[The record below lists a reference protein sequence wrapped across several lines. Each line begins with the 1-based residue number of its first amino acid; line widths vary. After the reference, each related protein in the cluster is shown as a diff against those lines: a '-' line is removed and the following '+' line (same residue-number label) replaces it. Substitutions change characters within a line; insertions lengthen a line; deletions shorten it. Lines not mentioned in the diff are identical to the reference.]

1 MFGIWDVGSLRHGI
15 SEISDVRRVKCVG
28 CEMFAEMC
36 DVDLQN
42 AVLEE
47 GLLDYIFQP
56 FCTKIVTQFL
66 RKDSIP
72 TNKTLYHTLC
82 GFDVRMAFMAK

>member
-1 MFGIWDVGSLRHGI
+1 MCDVWDIRCLGCRMFKICNVRDVGDVECLGCAMFGIWDVGSLRRGI
-15 SEISDVRRVKCVG
+15 SEISNVRGVKCVG

-47 GLLDYIFQP
+47 GLLDYIF
-56 FCTKIVTQFL
+56 
-66 RKDSIP
+66 
-72 TNKTLYHTLC
+72 
-82 GFDVRMAFMAK
+82 

>member
-1 MFGIWDVGSLRHGI
+1 MFKICNVRDVECLGCAMFGIWDVGSLRHGI

-47 GLLDYIFQP
+47 GLLYQLI
-56 FCTKIVTQFL
+56 IL
-66 RKDSIP
+66 R
-72 TNKTLYHTLC
+72 
-82 GFDVRMAFMAK
+82 